1 MLKDAI
7 LHATLPVKFVIFLL
21 FASSISV
28 WALIIYNL
36 LRFKK
41 MEEKDSQFIDFF
53 WGGGIK
59 NLLGFYARYD
69 EFYPSPIARMCV
81 EIGAALSNRKI
92 TPERITRVIEQEV
105 RNTVEDISRFQFI
118 FATIASSAPFIG
130 LFGTVWGIMHSFHQI
145 AKMGRAGLEVVAPGI
160 SEALFTTA
168 MGLFAAIP
176 AVIAYNFFQNKIR
189 KMKNKIESFTTEL
202 ENILIKETTKKE
214 KRKTIE
220 KGKGVDE
227 KGGVGEGEEEKEKSE
242 KLRGNERIEEGI
254 QPDFFGRSM
263 RTIRRRE

>member
-7 LHATLPVKFVIFLL
+7 LHATLPVKLVIFLL
-21 FASSISV
+21 FASSVSV

-69 EFYPSPIARMCV
+69 EFYPSPIARMCA

-214 KRKTIE
+214 KKKTVE
-220 KGKGVDE
+220 KGKGIDE
-227 KGGVGEGEEEKEKSE
+227 RGGGREEEEKEK
-242 KLRGNERIEEGI
+242 LGGNERIEEGI
-254 QPDFFGRSM
+254 QADFFGRSM